1 MKKKITS
8 FMLLC
13 AVVLFAIASPISA
26 NTINLSHEGSHHEH
40 RLLKKEQLD
49 QFINQGYKKKDIYK
63 AAHIAKFSGKNIEEV
78 LQYFKAH
85 NNSWEETAK
94 HYGVDLKKIH
104 KHHKFKFLKEHP
116 SEAIKTLSAYTGKQE
131 QEIKSWINDG
141 ISLHFVVGAAA
152 VAKLSGK
159 PIDELI
165 EMKKQGKSSAE
176 IKEKYKLDESKVHQ
190 EIKNIMRQI
199 KKNVKA
205 AGQ

>member
-1 MKKKITS
+1 MKKKLTS
-8 FMLLC
+8 FLLLC
-13 AVVLFAIASPISA
+13 TVVLFTAVTPISA
-26 NTINLSHEGSHHEH
+26 NTMNLSHEGSHHDH

-49 QFINQGYKKKDIYK
+49 QFMNQGYKKRDIYK
-63 AAHIAKFSGKNIEEV
+63 AAHVAKFSGKSIEEL

-85 NNSWEETAK
+85 NSSWEETAK
-94 HYGVDLKKIH
+94 HYGVDLKKLH
-104 KHHKFKFLKEHP
+104 KHHKFKFLKEHQ
-116 SEAIKTLSAYTGKQE
+116 SEAIKTLAVYTGKQE
-131 QEIKSWINDG
+131 KEIKDWVNNG
-141 ISLHFVVGAAA
+141 ISLHFIVGAAA

-159 PIDELI
+159 PVDGLI

-176 IKEKYKLDESKVHQ
+176 IKEKYKLEESKVHQ